1 MVYLDFE
8 NNSWKNFRYKYSVQI
23 ITFCVVKKKYFLF
36 YNFKMQFKKLGSNM
50 HTIND
55 HWVINPFYL
64 HYCRHVE
71 FITNGKSSNDTNR
84 WIVLCDLKNIQT

>member
-1 MVYLDFE
+1 
-8 NNSWKNFRYKYSVQI
+8 
-23 ITFCVVKKKYFLF
+23 
-36 YNFKMQFKKLGSNM
+36 MQFKKLGSNM